1 MEDDFDYGDNE
12 GPNYEVSG
20 CYGDDFED
28 CDEPYIDRDSA
39 NAAFYDEWED

>member
-1 MEDDFDYGDNE
+1 MEDDFDYGDDWQDFDFE
-12 GPNYEVSG
+12 DWQD
-20 CYGDDFED
+20 DDFED